1 MEGIGPTNWFLRHR
15 GSVLEPTASS
25 DVVRKKINALCS
37 ACKNL
42 QQQNTSVKI
51 KRALRHQAKIYADD
65 EHDNGD

>member
-1 MEGIGPTNWFLRHR
+1 MEGIGPTNWFLRQR